1 MIRTRHAAV
10 AALALACT
18 PPDEP
23 VQPEPRVLRFSPAHP
38 ELTLRLTADDERA
51 LARVRI
57 DPQGPDWGAFTI
69 TDATLPRRVGPGEPA
84 EIHLRVDP
92 GHFAADHPH
101 EHRPGGAT
109 LTLRADQTPVRV
121 PLQFIPEAQDPATWP
136 RLLVLAALAALAAVR
151 RWPWLTALPALVF
164 LAVAPFGAGLCP
176 DLLAVPA
183 TTADILQCADGRG
196 GVALQLLA
204 HPDALGLA
212 LAAACLAG
220 LYVASWRAVALA
232 LFAALVAAGSLDPQQ
247 IVHTQAGLRWGV
259 VMQPLGSAAL
269 AVAALVH
276 VRSDPPLPRL
286 AILGLAALL
295 TTLLLGGP
303 DLGRFGLPHAAAIA
317 AGVIAWLGKL
327 ALVAWGLR
335 RLPAPTWLARLV
347 LPLAAA
353 QILATAVTAT
363 VASLWS

>member
-1 MIRTRHAAV
+1 MIRARSAAV
-10 AALALACT
+10 AALALACA

-23 VQPEPRVLRFSPAHP
+23 VQPEPRVLRFSAAHP
-38 ELTLRLTADDERA
+38 ELTLRLTAADERA

-69 TDATLPRRVGPGEPA
+69 TDKTLPRRVGPGEPA
-84 EIHLRVDP
+84 ELHLRVDP
-92 GHFAADHPH
+92 DHFAADHH

-121 PLQFIPEAQDPATWP
+121 PLQFIPAGQDPAIWP
-136 RLLVLAALAALAAVR
+136 RLAALAALAALAVAR
-151 RWPWLTALPALVF
+151 RWPWLTAVPALVF

-183 TTADILQCADGRG
+183 TTADVLQCADGRG

-220 LYVASWRAVALA
+220 LHVASWRAVALA
-232 LFAALVAAGSLDPQQ
+232 LFAALVAHASLDPQQ

-259 VMQPLGSAAL
+259 LMQPLGSAAL

-286 AILGLAALL
+286 ATLGLAALL
-295 TTLLLGGP
+295 TTLLLGGS
-303 DLGRFGLPHAAAIA
+303 DLGRIGLPHAAAVAI
-317 AGVIAWLGKL
+317 GVIAWLGKL
-327 ALVAWGLR
+327 ALIAWGLR

-347 LPLAAA
+347 LPLSAA
-353 QILATAVTAT
+353 QLLATAAT
-363 VASLWS
+363 VAMASLWP